1 MAGVIFAVGYTW
13 TFRRT
18 ENTELG
24 SRAFSVAGPR
34 ARLVCSSTH
43 KKLQLLKWIC
53 AVLKGS
59 LCSSEMT

>member
-1 MAGVIFAVGYTW
+1 VQFYT
-13 TFRRT
+13 
-18 ENTELG
+18 
-24 SRAFSVAGPR
+24 
-34 ARLVCSSTH
+34 